1 MATDEA
7 RILPRFLRLTALNVL
22 ASVVTPLA
30 GLADIAMLGH
40 LDDVRYISGVSL
52 AVVIF
57 NYIYWSFYFLR
68 MATTGETAQ
77 AVGRNDDSEAY
88 HALYRSLALAAL
100 VAAILL
106 LFQRPIRD
114 LGFSLLSG
122 APDVEAAGR
131 EYFDARIWSAP
142 ATLMSYAFI
151 GWFMGREEARTIL
164 AATMTANFSNI
175 ALNYLFIVKLGWAAQ
190 GSGLSTAISEYLMLG
205 VCVVAFLRKTGRIH
219 PSAARLLDAERVRR
233 LFALNRDLLLRT
245 FILLVVFS
253 TFTNLN
259 SKIGVVQLAAA
270 SIIMRFYE
278 LGAYLVDG
286 AAFASESLAGVFR
299 GERRLDRL
307 QYLIR
312 LSFTV
317 GVSAALAFAIV
328 AVGFPE
334 FVFGLM
340 TSQPAVLALCIEYS
354 IWLAPLLLLGAIA
367 FIYDGLM
374 IGLTEGTA
382 LRNAMIVSG
391 LLYIPPTYYAA
402 MTHSSFWLWIGLSVF
417 IAARGLTLFVSM
429 QILMRVYKRE
439 WRVAD
444 NSIEYSVKP

>member
-7 RILPRFLRLTALNVL
+7 RILPRFLRLAALNVL

-40 LDDVRYISGVSL
+40 LDDVRYIAGVAL
-52 AVVIF
+52 AAVIF
-57 NYIYWSFYFLR
+57 NYVYWSFYFLR

-77 AVGRNDDSEAY
+77 AVGRNDASEAY

-100 VAAILL
+100 VATILL
-106 LFQRPIRD
+106 LFQGPIRD
-114 LGFSLLSG
+114 FGFGLLSG
-122 APDVEAAGR
+122 AAEVETAGR
-131 EYFDARIWSAP
+131 QYFDARIWSAP

-175 ALNYLFIVKLGWAAQ
+175 ALNYVFIVQLGWAAQ

-205 VCVVAFLRKTGRIH
+205 VCVVAFFRKTGRIA
-219 PSAARLLDAERVRR
+219 PTLVRLLDAERVRR

-245 FILLVVFS
+245 FVLLVVFS

-312 LSFTV
+312 ISFVV
-317 GVSAALAFAIV
+317 GVSAAFAFAIV
-328 AVGFPE
+328 AVGFPKH
-334 FVFGLM
+334 VFGLM

-354 IWLAPLLLLGAIA
+354 IWLAPLLLFGAVA
-367 FIYDGLM
+367 FVYDGLM

-391 LLYIPPTYYAA
+391 LLFIPPTFYAA
-402 MTHSSFWLWIGLSVF
+402 TTHSSFWLWVGISTF

-439 WRVAD
+439 WGVAENFAD
-444 NSIEYSVKP
+444 PSTKL